1 MNTEQSWTTEEIRE
15 LLEFV
20 QAIRAENDNLRAMV
34 IASDSMIKN
43 KDAQIRQLKE
53 LLWRETK
60 SIN

>member
-1 MNTEQSWTTEEIRE
+1 MSNRVWTEEEIKD
-15 LLEFV
+15 LIEFA
-20 QAIRAENDNLRAMV
+20 QALRSENDNLRAMV
-34 IASDSMIKN
+34 IASDSMINN

>member
-1 MNTEQSWTTEEIRE
+1 MSNRVWTEEEIKD
-15 LLEFV
+15 LIEFA
-20 QAIRAENDNLRAMV
+20 QALRSENDNLRAMV